1 MRYTLS
7 DKLIAYLA
15 LLSGLSISAV
25 AIYYSVAGLMAIF
38 AAAVIPI
45 MIMGI
50 VLEIGKLSATVW
62 LKQNWVRAP
71 LFLKTYLLIAIL
83 ALMLLTS
90 MGIFGYLS
98 KAHLDQA
105 VPTGDVADKVALI
118 DEKIKT
124 QRDNID
130 AAKRALTQMDSQVDQ
145 MLGRTDTDRG
155 AERAV
160 QIRRNQAKERN
171 QLQAEIAKAQ
181 AEIAKLNEERSPIA
195 KELRKVE
202 AEVGPIKYIAAL
214 IYGDQTDQN
223 LLEKAVRWV
232 IIVIVLVF
240 DPLAVILLLASQ
252 YSFNWFRKQDT
263 ETPELI
269 EPTPVETKTDEQE
282 DETLFV
288 EPSPT
293 PGTLWPF
300 PAVMK
305 QEQNEDEK
313 SKDNIDNESE
323 IENLN
328 VDDQVEKPA
337 EEIVNDLTE
346 VDQNTKSD
354 SEINN
359 TDSLGEKS
367 KLDEWNEMLAEAE
380 KAAELENEV
389 EEAKLIEEAP
399 NTEKEA
405 MRLWKTENPGGT
417 WKQQRKLLD
426 RGVID
431 QLPWT
436 EFVKIKPDYIDE
448 AAIEAKKWAEEN
460 PQTEE
465 AEKAKE
471 WAKERGVYI
480 GLDQPSDISWMEHD
494 ENGNQI
500 KKTKEAYQQNAEQN
514 ERTIWQ
520 RIQDAKK

>member
-269 EPTPVETKTDEQE
+269 EPTPVETKTDDQE

-313 SKDNIDNESE
+313 SKDNIDTES
-323 IENLN
+323 ENLN
-328 VDDQVEKPA
+328 VNDQVEKPA
-337 EEIVNDLTE
+337 EEIVNDLTM

-354 SEINN
+354 LEISN

-436 EFVKIKPDYIDE
+436 EFVKVKPDYIDE

>member
-181 AEIAKLNEERSPIA
+181 AEIAKLNDERSPIA

-269 EPTPVETKTDEQE
+269 EPTPVETKTDDQE
-282 DETLFV
+282 DEILFV

-313 SKDNIDNESE
+313 SKDNLDNKSE

-328 VDDQVEKPA
+328 VNDQVEKPA

-436 EFVKIKPDYIDE
+436 EFVKVKPDYIDE

>member
-436 EFVKIKPDYIDE
+436 EFVKVKPDYIDE